1 MKNHLAEIDFSFGA
15 DWKTI
20 LHRTFF
26 PPFTTHLQTGGHTA
40 SLPFYSIP
48 PTPNFR
54 PSATNTRR
62 GLFLPLYEHAKGRNK
77 PLKGKNWSI
86 NEY

>member
-48 PTPNFR
+48 PTHPISGL
-54 PSATNTRR
+54 PQLTPDEVCSSHSMNTQKD
-62 GLFLPLYEHAKGRNK
+62 GISH
-77 PLKGKNWSI
+77 
-86 NEY
+86 

>member
-26 PPFTTHLQTGGHTA
+26 PPFTTHRQTGGHTA
-40 SLPFYSIP
+40 SLPFYSIL

-62 GLFLPLYEHAKGRNK
+62 GMFLQYEHEKRRNK
-77 PLKGKNWSI
+77 PLKGEKRNV
-86 NEY
+86 NEQ

>member
-48 PTPNFR
+48 PHTQFPAFR
-54 PSATNTRR
+54 N
-62 GLFLPLYEHAKGRNK
+62 
-77 PLKGKNWSI
+77 
-86 NEY
+86 